1 VTKGGRL
8 WCTRGRSGW
17 IQLLDEQNKM
27 KGRESGGGRRERN
40 RWREAWVGLR
50 EITRRTR

>member
-1 VTKGGRL
+1 VTKGGRF

-27 KGRESGGGRRERN
+27 KGRESGGGRRETPV
-40 RWREAWVGLR
+40 EGEGR
-50 EITRRTR
+50 EIGGGRHGLS